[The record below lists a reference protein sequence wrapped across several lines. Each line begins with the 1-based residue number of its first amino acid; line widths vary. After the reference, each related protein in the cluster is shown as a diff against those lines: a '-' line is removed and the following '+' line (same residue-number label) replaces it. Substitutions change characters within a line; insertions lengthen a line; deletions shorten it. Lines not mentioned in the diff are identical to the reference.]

1 MKKNRNLKK
10 STFVKGTFIMTLG
23 IIITKLFG
31 ILYVIPFHAIIGE
44 EGGALYGY
52 AYTIYLFFMSIST
65 AGIPLAISNVVS
77 EYQTLGY
84 TNVKKRVFTLGKKI
98 SLILSIICFLII
110 ILCAPLIAS
119 LIIGGVSGGNSI
131 SDISFV
137 IRVIGCA
144 ILIVPVLSV
153 YRGYFEG
160 HRFMDVVSISQ
171 VLEQLVRVLIIIFG
185 SLMAVKVFK
194 LDLKS
199 TVGVALFGATVGAFV
214 SYIYLVSKINK
225 NKKKF
230 NEKIR
235 NVNEP
240 IVTNKAIVRKIII
253 YAVPFI
259 MIDLFKSLYNY
270 IDMFEVVRGLTN
282 VGFSTGDAESI
293 YSILSTWG
301 NKFNMIIL
309 SISSAIVINLI
320 PNLTSNI
327 IKKDFKSANSKVVQA
342 LNIILFLA
350 IPITFGISFLSKPI
364 WMLFYGHSVYGYDV
378 LSYYIFVGLFIAL
391 ATSMVTSLQC
401 YKNYKWI
408 FISLFGGVFLKL
420 LLNINLL
427 VAFNKMGLPPYY
439 GIITATILG
448 YFLTFIIC
456 MIVFHVKY
464 KVNYEDTIKN
474 FIDILCGSIL
484 MIFVLFLVKLIVPIY
499 SDNRIFNIFI
509 ILLYSFIGMVTYF
522 IYVYKSRLIDKLFGN
537 MVSKK
542 INRLLFKK

>member
-1 MKKNRNLKK
+1 MKKNSNLKK

-293 YSILSTWG
+293 YSLSTWG

-542 INRLLFKK
+542 IKRLLFKK

>member
-1 MKKNRNLKK
+1 
-10 STFVKGTFIMTLG
+10 
-23 IIITKLFG
+23 
-31 ILYVIPFHAIIGE
+31 
-44 EGGALYGY
+44 
-52 AYTIYLFFMSIST
+52 
-65 AGIPLAISNVVS
+65 
-77 EYQTLGY
+77 
-84 TNVKKRVFTLGKKI
+84 
-98 SLILSIICFLII
+98 
-110 ILCAPLIAS
+110 
-119 LIIGGVSGGNSI
+119 
-131 SDISFV
+131 
-137 IRVIGCA
+137 
-144 ILIVPVLSV
+144 
-153 YRGYFEG
+153 
-160 HRFMDVVSISQ
+160 
-171 VLEQLVRVLIIIFG
+171 
-185 SLMAVKVFK
+185 
-194 LDLKS
+194 
-199 TVGVALFGATVGAFV
+199 
-214 SYIYLVSKINK
+214 
-225 NKKKF
+225 
-230 NEKIR
+230 
-235 NVNEP
+235 
-240 IVTNKAIVRKIII
+240 
-253 YAVPFI
+253 

-509 ILLYSFIGMVTYF
+509 ILLYSFIGMFTYF

-537 MVSKK
+537 MVFKRIK
-542 INRLLFKK
+542 RLLFKK